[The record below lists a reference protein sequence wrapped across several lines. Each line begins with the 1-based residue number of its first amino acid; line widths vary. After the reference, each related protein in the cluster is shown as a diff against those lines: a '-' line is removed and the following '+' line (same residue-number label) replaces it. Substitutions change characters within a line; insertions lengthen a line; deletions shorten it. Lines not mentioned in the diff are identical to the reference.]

1 MINGKTKTV
10 CLLGS
15 PVEHSFSPMMHN
27 ASFRKLKINAKYLA
41 FDVHPNSIKHAV
53 EGVRAFGF
61 LGGNVTIP
69 HKEAVMQYLDE
80 IDPKAKRIGAVNTI
94 VNEDG
99 ILKGYNTDVDGFIE
113 SFKTFQY
120 DLKNKKIAILG
131 TGGASK
137 AVVVGLLHESVDEVH
152 VFSRNIDKST
162 SFCNA
167 IDESLEAMTYDQMD
181 VTFPYDI
188 VVNTTPVGMHPNEG
202 KSVIDVTALGHAET
216 IFYDLIYN
224 PLETEFLR
232 QGRVSG
238 RRTLNGLDMLIY
250 QGIYALRYWIDF
262 DHEQWTRNDVIEVLK
277 ASNII

>member
-27 ASFRKLKINAKYLA
+27 ASFQKLGINAKYLA
-41 FDVHPNSIKHAV
+41 FDVHPSSIEQAV

-61 LGGNVTIP
+61 LGCNVTIP
-69 HKEAVMQYLDE
+69 HKEAVMQHLDE
-80 IDPKAKRIGAVNTI
+80 IDPKAERIGAVNTV
-94 VNEDG
+94 VNENG
-99 ILKGYNTDVDGFIE
+99 RLKGYNTDVDGFIE
-113 SFKTFQY
+113 SFKTFHY
-120 DLKNKKIAILG
+120 DFKNKKIAVLG

-137 AVVVGLLHESVDEVH
+137 AVVVGLLYQGVGEIHI
-152 VFSRNIDKST
+152 FSRSYDKSS
-162 SFCNA
+162 SFCDR
-167 IDESLEAMTYDQMD
+167 IDNSLKAMTYDQLD
-181 VTFPYDI
+181 ETFPYDV

-202 KSVIDVTALGHAET
+202 KSVIHVENLGHKET

-232 QGRVSG
+232 QGRESG

-250 QGIYALRYWIDF
+250 QGIYALRYWVDF
-262 DHEQWTRNDVIEVLK
+262 DHSKWTRDDVIEVLK
-277 ASNII
+277 ASHII